1 MDASFQIAESAD
13 DAQLLHSLAPK
24 KSRKV
29 WAEALLAL
37 GGLRALV
44 MSSDDALAE
53 HLDAESIRVL
63 RGAFELTRRFGQLTN
78 TQPRF
83 TTPASIAEFLRPQLA
98 HLPVERIVVMSLNSK
113 NALLRCDVVAE
124 GSVDQCSVDPR
135 NVFRPALLSNAS
147 ALVIAH
153 NHPSGDPHRSEQDL
167 ALTRQL
173 VTVARSLCIKVVDH
187 IIIGAGGK
195 HTSMLSDGLI
205 SGR

>member
-13 DAQLLHSLAPK
+13 EAQLLHSLAPK
-24 KSRKV
+24 TSRKV
-29 WAEALLAL
+29 WAEALLAM

-53 HLDAESIRVL
+53 HLDAGSIRVL
-63 RGAFELTRRFGQLTN
+63 RSAFELTRRFSQLTN
-78 TQPRF
+78 TQRRF
-83 TTPASIAEFLRPQLA
+83 TTPASLAEFLQPQLA
-98 HLPVERIVVMSLNSK
+98 HLPVERFVVMSLNSK
-113 NALLRCDVVAE
+113 NALLRFDVVAE

-135 NVFRPALLSNAS
+135 NVFRPALMSNAS
-147 ALVIAH
+147 AIVIAH
-153 NHPSGDPHRSEQDL
+153 NHPSGDPHHSEQDL

-173 VTVARSLCIKVVDH
+173 VTVARSLCVKLVDH